1 VFGYKRKI
9 KTSIPM
15 KKVMSIIAVAA
26 ITSVFAACGQSAEEK
41 AKQEADAKRMT
52 DSIANAISN
61 SMAAPAETV
70 APADSNAAATS
81 TTPAAEEHK

>member
-1 VFGYKRKI
+1 
-9 KTSIPM
+9 M
-15 KKVMSIIAVAA
+15 KKVMSIIAIAA
-26 ITSVFAACGQSAEEK
+26 ITSVFAACGQSKEEK
-41 AKQEADAKRMT
+41 EKADAEAKRIT
-52 DSIANAISN
+52 DSISNAISA